1 MLAYPKVRRTDIFS
15 NDGFQ
20 PGDRRGTEDASRAH
34 SAVGTAYDHVIMIV
48 DRTSGAHYPGA
59 GRPPGVS
66 PGDWPGGHG
75 YVAGLKPGVT
85 VAIVA
90 TPLLPSGLEV

>member
-1 MLAYPKVRRTDIFS
+1 MSISFCIGLK
-15 NDGFQ
+15 

-34 SAVGTAYDHVIMIV
+34 GAVSTAYDHVIMII
-48 DRTSGAHYPGA
+48 DRTSSADYPGA

-66 PGDWPGGHG
+66 PGDRHGGHG

-85 VAIVA
+85 KVVVAP
-90 TPLLPSGLEV
+90 PLLHSG